1 MDTPPPPVD
10 VNRLKAILGASKNLM
25 KKVESG
31 DFETGHI
38 DPRALTA
45 EGVAELQAE
54 GVTRPSN
61 QTMNQTNRVGYTEED
76 VRNSRLPDVIK
87 KAMIERPIQQMTPNH
102 TFTLDDVSEMS
113 EKPMGTPRIPKA
125 APRRQVAESYQ
136 NNSDYI
142 TVSKDELNEMVSD
155 IVNKKL
161 LEFFM
166 QNHNKRLTEDAVK
179 KTITTLMKEGKL
191 KRPI

>member
-1 MDTPPPPVD
+1 MDTPQPVD

-25 KKVESG
+25 KKVETG
-31 DFETGHI
+31 DFETGNI

-54 GVTRPSN
+54 GVTRPAS
-61 QTMNQTNRVGYTEED
+61 QTMTQHNKVGYSEED

-87 KAMIERPIQQMTPNH
+87 RAMIERPIQQMTPNH
-102 TFTLDDVSEMS
+102 TFTLDDVSEIAD
-113 EKPMGTPRIPKA
+113 KPMGTPRVPKA

-136 NNSDYI
+136 TNNSDYI
-142 TVSKDELNEMVSD
+142 TVSRDELNEMVSD
-155 IVNKKL
+155 IVNQKL
-161 LEFFM
+161 LEFFV

-179 KTITTLMKEGKL
+179 KTITTLIKEGKL
-191 KRPI
+191 KRPV

>member
-1 MDTPPPPVD
+1 MDTPQPVD
-10 VNRLKAILGASKNLM
+10 VNRLKAILGASKNIM
-25 KKVESG
+25 KKVETG
-31 DFETGHI
+31 DFETGNI
-38 DPRALTA
+38 DPRALT
-45 EGVAELQAE
+45 EDGVAELQAE
-54 GVTRPSN
+54 GVTRPMS
-61 QTMNQTNRVGYTEED
+61 QTMSQVNRVGYTEDD

-102 TFTLDDVSEMS
+102 TFTLDDVSEMA
-113 EKPMGTPRIPKA
+113 EKPMGTPRMPKT

-136 NNSDYI
+136 NNNSDYV

-166 QNHNKRLTEDAVK
+166 QNHNARLTEDAVK
-179 KTITTLMKEGKL
+179 KTITTLMKEGKI
-191 KRPI
+191 KRPV